1 MYKLIDWPVFCK
13 FVEHKKPVFCF
24 LCRLLVFLN
33 IEYKGMTSLFGFA
46 GEIDFTY
53 GAIDK
58 SDETE
63 CGYIKLNS

>member
-1 MYKLIDWPVFCK
+1 
-13 FVEHKKPVFCF
+13 
-24 LCRLLVFLN
+24 
-33 IEYKGMTSLFGFA
+33 MTSFFGFA

-63 CGYIKLNS
+63 CGYIKLNSKFCINNHKDKANGIYT

>member
-1 MYKLIDWPVFCK
+1 
-13 FVEHKKPVFCF
+13 
-24 LCRLLVFLN
+24 
-33 IEYKGMTSLFGFA
+33 MTSLFGFA

-63 CGYIKLNS
+63 CGYIKLILNFDINNHKDKQTDIYTV

>member
-1 MYKLIDWPVFCK
+1 
-13 FVEHKKPVFCF
+13 
-24 LCRLLVFLN
+24 
-33 IEYKGMTSLFGFA
+33 MTSLFGFA

-63 CGYIKLNS
+63 CGYIKLNSISCINNHKDKANGIYT

>member
-1 MYKLIDWPVFCK
+1 MYKLIDWPVFANLLNTNSL
-13 FVEHKKPVFCF
+13 FLFSMQITCF
-24 LCRLLVFLN
+24 LKYR
-33 IEYKGMTSLFGFA
+33 IQGMTSLFGFA

>member
-1 MYKLIDWPVFCK
+1 
-13 FVEHKKPVFCF
+13 
-24 LCRLLVFLN
+24 
-33 IEYKGMTSLFGFA
+33 MTSLFGFA

-63 CGYIKLNS
+63 CGYIKLIRYICDVLLKLIFCL

>member
-1 MYKLIDWPVFCK
+1 
-13 FVEHKKPVFCF
+13 
-24 LCRLLVFLN
+24 
-33 IEYKGMTSLFGFA
+33 MTSFFGFA
-46 GEIDFTY
+46 GKIDFTY

>member
-1 MYKLIDWPVFCK
+1 
-13 FVEHKKPVFCF
+13 
-24 LCRLLVFLN
+24 
-33 IEYKGMTSLFGFA
+33 MTSLFGFA

-63 CGYIKLNS
+63 CGYIRNSRPGKGTR